1 MSKKFDQEKYNKW
14 DKNFS
19 RWEDDYYVSSQDQ
32 DNWLEEEYEEED
44 NKYESRKRT

>member
-19 RWEDDYYVSSQDQ
+19 RWEDDYYASSQE

-44 NKYESRKRT
+44 NNYESRERS